1 MKCGVSKYLV
11 AWVTYNIMTN
21 GLRKHWQIE
30 KASDLKLDME
40 EKGVGP
46 RVIYIQCTDVWFRQI

>member
-11 AWVTYNIMTN
+11 AWVY
-21 GLRKHWQIE
+21 LQHHDQWQIE

-46 RVIYIQCTDVWFRQI
+46 HVIYIQCTDVWFRQI